1 MQAIHWRKLMIKKL
15 KLKFIV
21 LAMIS
26 LFVLLAVIVAGMN
39 IINYSTVVSEA
50 DEILSFLSENNGAFP
65 DRGIKPPPNMNMP
78 KHFSPE
84 TPYESRYFSVL
95 ISDTGDIIKA
105 ETERIIS
112 VDEETAKS
120 YAEAVIASGK
130 DSGFINDYR
139 YNITSA
145 RSGKRITFLDC
156 GRKLQ
161 AFNSFMLASIFMS
174 AVGFI
179 AVSAVIIILSGRIIK
194 PVAESYEK
202 QKRFI
207 TDAGHELK
215 TPLTI
220 INANVAL
227 LEADPEDADCL
238 SDIKQQ
244 SERLATLTNNLVYL
258 AKLDEKENSI
268 ERVELPFSDII
279 SETVSSFRAI
289 AQAQNKEL
297 VCSIQPLL
305 SIKGNHIA
313 LQQLVT
319 VLADN
324 ALKYSPENSSIEI
337 TLRKR
342 NRSIELIVSNSSVS
356 PVKKENLP
364 HIFDRFYRTDSS
376 RNSGTGG
383 HGIGLSVAQKIVE
396 AHNGKISAST
406 TNGWDFSV
414 TCSFRSAQS

>member
-1 MQAIHWRKLMIKKL
+1 MIKKL

-39 IINYSTVVSEA
+39 IINYSTVIAEA
-50 DEILSFLSENNGAFP
+50 DEILSLLSENNGAFP
-65 DRGIKPPPNMNMP
+65 DKFIKPPPDMNMP

-95 ISDTGDIIKA
+95 ISESGEIIRA

-112 VDEETAKS
+112 VDEKTAES
-120 YAEAVIASGK
+120 YAEAVIESGNT
-130 DSGFINDYR
+130 SGFINDYR
-139 YNITSA
+139 YIVTKSEEKT
-145 RSGKRITFLDC
+145 RKGERITFLDC

-161 AFNSFMLASIFMS
+161 TFNSFMLASIFMS
-174 AVGFI
+174 AIGFL
-179 AVSAVIIILSGRIIK
+179 AVSAVIIILSERIIK
-194 PVAESYEK
+194 PVSESYEK

-244 SERLATLTNNLVYL
+244 SERLAALTNNLVYL
-258 AKLDEKENSI
+258 AKLDEKEASI
-268 ERVELPFSDII
+268 EKVELPFSDII
-279 SETVSSFRAI
+279 NETVSSFRAI

-305 SIKGNHIA
+305 SIKGNHTA

-319 VLADN
+319 VLTDN

-342 NRSIELIVSNSSVS
+342 NRNIELTVSNTSLS
-356 PVKKENLP
+356 PVKKESLT

-376 RNSGTGG
+376 RNSETGG

-396 AHNGKISAST
+396 AHNGKISVYT
-406 TNGWDFSV
+406 TDGSDFSV
-414 TCSFRSAQS
+414 TCSFRSSCG

>member
-1 MQAIHWRKLMIKKL
+1 MIKKL
-15 KLKFIV
+15 KLRFIV

-26 LFVLLAVIVAGMN
+26 LFVLLSVIVAGMN
-39 IINYSTVVSEA
+39 IINYSTVVAEA
-50 DEILSFLSENNGAFP
+50 DEILSLLSENNGAFP
-65 DRGIKPPPNMNMP
+65 DRFIKPPPNHNMP

-95 ISDTGDIIKA
+95 ISDTGETIKA

-120 YAEAVIASGK
+120 YAKAVIANGNA
-130 DSGFINDYR
+130 SGFTDDYR
-139 YNITSA
+139 YNVINT
-145 RSGKRITFLDC
+145 RNGKRITFLDC

-179 AVSAVIIILSGRIIK
+179 AVSAVIIILSGKIIK

-227 LEADPEDADCL
+227 LEADPEDTDCL
-238 SDIKQQ
+238 CDIKQQ
-244 SERLATLTNNLVYL
+244 SERLAALTNNLVYL
-258 AKLDEKENSI
+258 AKLDEKENAI
-268 ERVELPFSDII
+268 EKVELPFSDIM

-297 VCSIQPLL
+297 VCNIQPLL
-305 SIKGNHIA
+305 SIKGNHTA

-319 VLADN
+319 ILADN

-337 TLRKR
+337 ALKKR
-342 NRSIELIVSNSSVS
+342 NRNIELTVSNTSVS

-376 RNSGTGG
+376 RNSETGG

-396 AHNGKISAST
+396 VHNGKISAAT
-406 TNGWDFSV
+406 TEGSDFII
-414 TCSFRSAQS
+414 TCTFRSA

>member
-1 MQAIHWRKLMIKKL
+1 MIKKL

-50 DEILSFLSENNGAFP
+50 DEILYFLSENNGAFP
-65 DRGIKPPPNMNMP
+65 DRVIKPPPNMNMP

-95 ISDTGDIIKA
+95 INDTGKIIKA

-120 YAEAVIASGK
+120 YAEAVTVSGK

-396 AHNGKISAST
+396 AHNGKISAAT